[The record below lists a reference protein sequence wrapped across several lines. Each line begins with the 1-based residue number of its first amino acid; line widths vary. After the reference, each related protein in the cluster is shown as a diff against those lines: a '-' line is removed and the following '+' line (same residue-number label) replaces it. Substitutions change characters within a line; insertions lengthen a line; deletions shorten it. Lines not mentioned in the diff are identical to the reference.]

1 MRQYL
6 DYEFPKGL
14 SMTSVP
20 ACSVFARWKY
30 LSSSVKSKLV
40 RLGCVILKTYMS
52 LSLDGNEDLRSLNFH
67 STNSLSSLKI
77 RRVLHLDK
85 FTPIIYLQI
94 IYTAQKLMNTCLSY
108 FNISNGGTEL
118 NFQSY
123 LQC

>member
-14 SMTSVP
+14 SMTSIP
-20 ACSVFARWKY
+20 ACSVFARRKY

-40 RLGCVILKTYMS
+40 LLGCVILKTNMS

-67 STNSLSSLKI
+67 STNSLSSLQI
-77 RRVLHLDK
+77 RCVLHLDK
-85 FTPIIYLQI
+85 LTPNIHLQI
-94 IYTAQKLMNTCLSY
+94 IYTAQYLMNTCLPY

-118 NFQSY
+118 KFQSY
-123 LQC
+123 LKC